1 MIDKPVIP
9 GVDKEIVSMAYDVL
23 EAGPKVT
30 GKKVVVIEGGK
41 TGLITAEHF
50 ASQGN
55 ETWIVTGERRVDFD
69 VSTTFK
75 WRHAAWVKEFGIKV
89 LTESKVTEI
98 RDNGVAVIDKEN
110 STHIIAAD
118 MVIIAGPRKPNQR
131 LFTELGDLTDELYL
145 MGDGVMPRWMDTAIH
160 EGYKLGVR
168 I

>member
-1 MIDKPVIP
+1 M
-9 GVDKEIVSMAYDVL
+9 YF

-55 ETWIVTGERRVDFD
+55 ETWIVTKDRRVDAD

-89 LTESKVTEI
+89 LTEAKVKEI
-98 RDNGVAVIDKEN
+98 QDSGVAVVDKEN
-110 STHIIAAD
+110 NALFIEAD
-118 MVIIAGPRKPNQR
+118 MVIVAGPRKPNQR
-131 LFTELGDLTDELYL
+131 LFTELADLTDELYL
-145 MGDGVMPRWMDTAIH
+145 VGDGVVPRWMDTAIH